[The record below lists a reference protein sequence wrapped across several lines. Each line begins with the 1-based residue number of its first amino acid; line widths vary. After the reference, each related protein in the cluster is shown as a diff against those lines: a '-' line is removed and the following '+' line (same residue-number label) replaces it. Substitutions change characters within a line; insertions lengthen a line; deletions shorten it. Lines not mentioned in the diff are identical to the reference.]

1 MEQKQT
7 FKTKQLRMV
16 IQISAITKYFD
27 DQKSGT
33 NTIIPKDTT
42 EYEVEKEKI
51 YWYNLVN
58 SLLNANN
65 LFNGIEDTLDLLFYK
80 KQIDTNIKYQK
91 TKETLQN
98 DLVSFKAYIS
108 ETFLN
113 DFETIKTF
121 THIKNINEF
130 IIENNKNKKIN
141 IDEKINGLLSVIVSH
156 EEYEV
161 VAQRL
166 KVYIPCDNILI
177 KPQGLKNLYDIKIE
191 EWKKDMSE
199 KLVSLEDLLEN
210 FCVKSDLEILRNLLN
225 VYSKETVYEKIN
237 EIELKIASMDEKI
250 DKQTVDINL
259 LKEQVTV
266 MIDDINLLK
275 GQSTVMIGDIDDLKT
290 KVYGLPGGV

>member
-210 FCVKSDLEILRNLLN
+210 FCVKSDLETLRNLLN